1 MNYFKNKPLSK
12 HAMLLQ
18 RLRNVVQTS
27 WTFGQRCLDIV
38 LISYDHSASIKS
50 HANVLG
56 QMKNA

>member
-1 MNYFKNKPLSK
+1 MKYFKNKPLSK

-27 WTFGQRCLDIV
+27 LTFGHRCLDVV
-38 LISYDHSASIKS
+38 LTSHDHWASIKS